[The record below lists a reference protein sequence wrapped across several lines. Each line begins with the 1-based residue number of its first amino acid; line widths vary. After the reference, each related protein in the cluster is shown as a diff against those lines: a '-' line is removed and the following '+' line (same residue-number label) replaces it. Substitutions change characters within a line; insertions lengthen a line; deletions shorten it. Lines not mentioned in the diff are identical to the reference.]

1 MALRLGVGAGCFAA
15 AKGVLAAQQ
24 SIDSAALEALDAGA
38 GRYTVSTAE
47 KHVDDVIADVEFS
60 IVEYNYRL
68 TGVNNVGYAI
78 AGRDKTAEKRVA
90 RIFHFCSVEVAKQ
103 LLAAGDEYLLHMP
116 CRLVVWQEQERIWVA
131 ARLLPTLGNAPDA
144 LVQKINTMMHEIAD
158 FAVSD

>member
-1 MALRLGVGAGCFAA
+1 MALRLGVGAGCFASTGA
-15 AKGVLAAQQ
+15 TVAQQ
-24 SIDSAALEALDAGA
+24 GIDAMALEALDAGA

-90 RIFHFCSVEVAKQ
+90 RIFHFCSVEIARQ
-103 LLAAGDEYLLHMP
+103 LLVAGDEYLLHMP
-116 CRLVVWQEQERIWVA
+116 CRLVVWQEQERVWVA
-131 ARLLPTLGNAPDA
+131 ARLLPTLGNAPDT
-144 LVQKINTMMHEIAD
+144 LVEKINTMMHEIAD
-158 FAVSD
+158 LAVSV